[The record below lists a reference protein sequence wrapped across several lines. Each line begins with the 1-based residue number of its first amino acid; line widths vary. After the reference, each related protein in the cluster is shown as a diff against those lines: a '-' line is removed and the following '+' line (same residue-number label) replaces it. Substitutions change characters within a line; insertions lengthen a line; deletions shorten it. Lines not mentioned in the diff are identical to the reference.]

1 MTANPVPETLPKAD
15 PSWWGAILVGA
26 IFILAGIFVLGDVA
40 AATVI
45 SAFLIG
51 ILVLVAGAAEV
62 FQAFSAQYWRGFLL
76 RLLIGV
82 LYIIAGLMLVTDPA
96 RASITLT
103 LVFALALI
111 ASGVVRIVQAV
122 QYWEWFGALLLISGL
137 VGIAAGL
144 IILSKWPIS
153 GLWVLGAVVGID
165 LLLHGLWRLSLAAAC
180 AERGIALRPDSLG
193 MEART
198 ISSRIPHWR

>member
-165 LLLHGLWRLSLAAAC
+165 LLLHGLWWLSLGSRLRR
-180 AERGIALRPDSLG
+180 ERHRAP
-193 MEART
+193 T
-198 ISSRIPHWR
+198 

>member
-1 MTANPVPETLPKAD
+1 MTANPIPETREKAD

-26 IFILAGIFVLGDVA
+26 IFIFTGLFVLGDVV

-51 ILVLVAGAAEV
+51 ILLLVAGAAEV

-76 RLLIGV
+76 RLLVGA
-82 LYIIAGLMLVTDPA
+82 LYIVAGLMLVTDPA

-111 ASGVVRIVQAV
+111 ASGIVRIVQAV
-122 QYWEWFGALLLISGL
+122 QYWEWFGVLLLISGI

-144 IILSKWPIS
+144 IILSKWPVS

-165 LLLHGLWRLSLAAAC
+165 LLLHGLWW
-180 AERGIALRPDSLG
+180 ISLG
-193 MEART
+193 GRLRREKHLAPT
-198 ISSRIPHWR
+198 